1 MMKTEILPYNRPGSS
16 FKSNEKAGVKS
27 FAGITISKSY
37 AILLPMAFLLGRA
50 GMVGGLMPFGIAFYA
65 STVDKNFN
73 RVLLAVTI
81 ILGMIAGGAREQLY
95 VAVAGMLLFNAI
107 NIPFKNNKTKA
118 NFRYAVIAFIS
129 VLVPQM
135 VLVYL
140 QGFLLYDL
148 LKALLQSFV
157 VFSMM
162 FIFRSAVQ
170 FVNGGST
177 KQTFTNEELIS
188 GAIAIAIAITGL
200 GNIGLFGFNFKSIL
214 CVLVIIIFSY
224 KSGSGVGT
232 SIGVTVGLL
241 VSMSSTGVTP
251 LIIGSYAF
259 CGLLAGVFRS
269 LGKIGSCLGFI
280 MGNTVLT
287 LYLNGST
294 DVIIFLK
301 EIIVAIII
309 FLLIPG
315 KALDAIGMALGSGFA
330 VSNDKSSY
338 STRIKE
344 ITMDKLNK
352 FSRTFKEL
360 SKTFSEI
367 SETKVMTDKR
377 DISQLFDKVA
387 DKVCKD
393 CSLCLHCW
401 DRNFYTT
408 YQALFKIVE
417 NLERTGRI
425 DSNDIPDYFID
436 KCERVNDFIKA
447 VNSSYEIFKVDMM
460 WKNKVGESRELIS
473 QQLDGISEVIS
484 KLANEIDIE
493 VHFKADV
500 EDLISDDL
508 NKAGFKVSEVIVY
521 ENKWGK
527 YEVNIFH
534 KGCGGQRTCL
544 SVLEKRLSGLI
555 GRKMVKESKECSQSI
570 KNNLCTLRFVEEE
583 VLSIT
588 TGVAKLSKYDGM
600 VSGDSYTFMNTG
612 DGKYIVA
619 LSDGMGSGQ
628 TAATQSRATISLL
641 EQFMESGF
649 DKDITVKIINS
660 ILVLR
665 SNDDSFSTID
675 MTIID
680 LYEGEAEFVKV
691 GAVPTFI
698 KKQNHVEVIRSAS
711 MPAGIL
717 CNLETELIHKKV
729 YSGDYIIMM
738 SDGIIDSFNNVGG
751 SDKPLLR
758 FIEGIESLNPQE
770 IADVILNRA
779 YENCEEKP
787 IDDMIVLVAKV
798 WKRI

>member
-1 MMKTEILPYNRPGSS
+1 MMKTEILPYTRTNST
-16 FKSNEKAGVKS
+16 FKSNEKATVKS
-27 FAGITISKSY
+27 LTGIKLSKTY
-37 AILLPMAFLLGRA
+37 AILLPFAFLLGRA
-50 GMVGGLMPFGIAFYA
+50 SLAGGLMPFGMAFYA
-65 STVDKNFN
+65 STIDKDLN

-81 ILGMIAGGAREQLY
+81 VIGMITGGAREQLY
-95 VAVAGMLLFNAI
+95 VAIVGMLLFNAF
-107 NIPFKNNKTKA
+107 NLPFKNIKTKL
-118 NFRYAVIAFIS
+118 NFRYSVIAFIS
-129 VLVPQM
+129 VFIPQM

-140 QGFLLYDL
+140 QGFLLYDC
-148 LKALLQSFV
+148 LKALLQSFI
-157 VFSMM
+157 VFSMI

-170 FVNGGST
+170 YVNVRST
-177 KQTFTNEELIS
+177 KQTLSNEELIS
-188 GAIAIAIAITGL
+188 GAIAVAVALSGL
-200 GNIGLFGFNFKSIL
+200 GNIGIMGFNLKNIL
-214 CVLVIIIFSY
+214 CILVIIVFSY
-224 KSGSGVGT
+224 KCGSGVGT
-232 SIGVTVGLL
+232 SIGVTIGIL
-241 VSMSSTGVTP
+241 VSMSSPGVTP

-294 DVIIFLK
+294 EVIIFLK
-301 EIIVAIII
+301 EIILAIII
-309 FLLIPG
+309 FLLIPEKLLEVISNAFG
-315 KALDAIGMALGSGFA
+315 SNLAIAS
-330 VSNDKSSY
+330 DKSSY
-338 STRIKE
+338 SSRIKE

-387 DKVCKD
+387 DKVCRD

-408 YQALFKIVE
+408 YQALFIMVE
-417 NLERTGRI
+417 KLERSGRV
-425 DSNDIPDYFID
+425 DESDIPEYFLD
-436 KCERVNDFIKA
+436 KCERVNDFMKA
-447 VNSSYEIFKVDMM
+447 VNNSYEVFKVDMM

-473 QQLDGISEVIS
+473 QQLDGISDVIS
-484 KLANEIDIE
+484 KLANEIDID

-500 EDLISDDL
+500 EDLIFDDL
-508 NKAGFKVSEVIVY
+508 NKIGLKITEVIVY

-527 YEVNIFH
+527 YEINIFH
-534 KGCGGQRTCL
+534 RGCGGKRTCL
-544 SVLEKRLSGLI
+544 SILEKRLSALI
-555 GRKMVKESKECSQSI
+555 GRKMVKEATECCTRV
-570 KNNLCTLRFVEEE
+570 KNNLCSLRFIEEE

-588 TGVAKLSKYDGM
+588 TGVAKLSKYEGM
-600 VSGDSYTFMNTG
+600 VSGDSYTFMSTG

-628 TAATQSRATISLL
+628 KAATQSRATISLL

-680 LYEGEAEFVKV
+680 LYEGETEFVKV

-698 KKQNHVEVIRSAS
+698 KKQNSVEVVRSAS

-717 CNLETELIHKKV
+717 SNVETELIHKKII
-729 YSGDYIIMM
+729 SGDFIIMM
-738 SDGIIDSFNNVGG
+738 SDGIIDSFNKIEGN
-751 SDKPLLR
+751 DKPLLR
-758 FIEGIESLNPQE
+758 FIEGIESINPQE
-770 IADVILNRA
+770 IADIILNRA